1 MNARDYEIVVND
13 HLLQVSGETGRSH
26 FIFHQDIGR
35 VRL

>member
-1 MNARDYEIVVND
+1 MNARDYQNVVND

-26 FIFHQDIGR
+26 FIFQQDTGR